1 MFTGGL
7 QRVARLTVDEYEL
20 QRQKNE
26 RILAEREQKKVF
38 LCTHFD
44 VPKYMWK
51 LIFESYDVVCFI
63 IKCLY
68 VYMR

>member
-26 RILAEREQKKVF
+26 RIQAERDQKKVF
-38 LCTHFD
+38 LCTLYIPIH
-44 VPKYMWK
+44 MWK
-51 LIFESYDVVCFI
+51 LIFASHDIVRFN
-63 IKCLY
+63 KCLY